1 MKQRNGTDADRDNL
15 RITLRQL
22 EFEVG
27 YNETFLLIIIGI
39 LLKSFNKKLI
49 YSFEN
54 TFQVNVYNDLPFK
67 EMERILEQASAE
79 TNHSDHDCIF
89 IAVLSHGELGIL
101 YASDHAYKPD
111 RLWTHF
117 NAEKCPTLAGRICS
131 LEISNEK
138 IFYFIYFIT

>member
-1 MKQRNGTDADRDNL
+1 M
-15 RITLRQL
+15 
-22 EFEVG
+22 
-27 YNETFLLIIIGI
+27 
-39 LLKSFNKKLI
+39 
-49 YSFEN
+49 
-54 TFQVNVYNDLPFK
+54 YNDLPFK

-117 NAEKCPTLAGRICS
+117 NAEKCPTLAGRLLVNLSVCYTCCIQYAT
-131 LEISNEK
+131 K
-138 IFYFIYFIT
+138 YFIIDIIIIHVL

>member
-1 MKQRNGTDADRDNL
+1 M
-15 RITLRQL
+15 
-22 EFEVG
+22 
-27 YNETFLLIIIGI
+27 
-39 LLKSFNKKLI
+39 FN
-49 YSFEN
+49 F
-54 TFQVNVYNDLPFK
+54 FQVNVYNDLPFK

-117 NAEKCPTLAGRICS
+117 NAEKCPTLAGNHCCKS
-131 LEISNEK
+131 W
-138 IFYFIYFIT
+138 

>member
-1 MKQRNGTDADRDNL
+1 MK
-15 RITLRQL
+15 IQL
-22 EFEVG
+22 TCIKLNVP
-27 YNETFLLIIIGI
+27 LI
-39 LLKSFNKKLI
+39 
-49 YSFEN
+49 
-54 TFQVNVYNDLPFK
+54 K

-117 NAEKCPTLAGRICS
+117 NAEKCPTLAG
-131 LEISNEK
+131 
-138 IFYFIYFIT
+138 IFLTNYK